1 LSDSKNHVICQ
12 FSREVIG
19 AHFVGKMVETAS
31 IKGKIISFH
40 NDSTSLCG
48 LRKKTLSEQLLL
60 KIANDPA
67 QEVKSL
73 KKGRRGG
80 TNS

>member
-1 LSDSKNHVICQ
+1 
-12 FSREVIG
+12 
-19 AHFVGKMVETAS
+19 MVETAS

-48 LRKKTLSEQLLL
+48 IRRETLSEQTLL
-60 KIANDPA
+60 KIVNDPA
-67 QEVKSL
+67 QEVKSW

-80 TNS
+80 TKSGN